1 MAHSPEQPT
10 VAGGGQTSSFVA
22 WASGLDG
29 QALSIW
35 REAMANLR
43 QLHGDVWNGVAF
55 FLTVNA
61 VLVAALATLYGTWLA
76 RGPQAPSGPLWIMLF
91 LGLVGLLFT
100 WQAML
105 ILSRHREYY
114 LGMQLLKSLIEKD
127 LGFYDILLGQ
137 TDLSFPS
144 RVPAEH
150 LPQLFADPIEW
161 LHDRKWQL
169 TSITAR
175 LHLVYWGVVVIHLA
189 IMVLAIVGLLT

>member
-1 MAHSPEQPT
+1 MSDTDELQLMDSQSPS
-10 VAGGGQTSSFVA
+10 GFVA
-22 WASGLDG
+22 WASALDA

-43 QLHGDVWNGVAF
+43 QLHGDVWNGVTF

-76 RGPQAPSGPLWIMLF
+76 RGPVAPSGPLWIMLF
-91 LGLVGLLFT
+91 LSAIGLLFT

-114 LGMQLLKSLIEKD
+114 LSMQLLKSLIEKD
-127 LGFYDILLGQ
+127 LGFYEMMMGQ

-144 RVPAEH
+144 KVAAEH
-150 LPQLFADPIEW
+150 LPRLYGEPTEW
-161 LHDRKWQL
+161 LRDRKWRL

-175 LHLVYWGVVVIHLA
+175 LHLVYWGVVVIHVV
-189 IMVLAIVGLLT
+189 IMVLAVIGLLV